1 MHRCILAA
9 SNRIIFA
16 RMSAASL
23 ARPHPGKMQSS
34 VNQDEVPAT
43 GSLVIDS
50 GGRDLDSALDDDHE
64 LSDSIYDDPEEDD
77 DNTLDDALF
86 NEDEDGVMLSMN
98 AFRALHKK
106 TNELMDA
113 NDSLEDELRFK
124 DQELEKLS
132 LAATTSIE
140 NCRYEADHLADGFIA
155 KMSEEVQA
163 RQRLERLVVKR
174 EYENT
179 ILNSQLTTENLRK
192 CMDTRCSQEERHQ
205 HDSMV
210 QALRTEL
217 AETRLELKQEKE
229 MRRKELLAAQLTI
242 EKIAEFI
249 AKKKNEK

>member
-1 MHRCILAA
+1 MY
-9 SNRIIFA
+9 
-16 RMSAASL
+16 
-23 ARPHPGKMQSS
+23 
-34 VNQDEVPAT
+34 E
-43 GSLVIDS
+43 
-50 GGRDLDSALDDDHE
+50 
-64 LSDSIYDDPEEDD
+64 
-77 DNTLDDALF
+77 
-86 NEDEDGVMLSMN
+86 
-98 AFRALHKK
+98 
-106 TNELMDA
+106 

-140 NCRYEADHLADGFIA
+140 NCRIEADHITDGFIA

-242 EKIAEFI
+242 EKITEFI